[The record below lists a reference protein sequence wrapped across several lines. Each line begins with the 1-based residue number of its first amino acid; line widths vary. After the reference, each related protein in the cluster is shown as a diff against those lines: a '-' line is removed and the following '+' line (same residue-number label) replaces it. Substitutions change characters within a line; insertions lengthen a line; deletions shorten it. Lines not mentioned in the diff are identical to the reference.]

1 MKTHYKKLTDT
12 NYFGSWDIEQTDLIL
27 KITKVEREE
36 VTGGD
41 GRSES
46 CLVAHLDKNKPLILN
61 STNQKTIAKLF
72 GPYVEDWQ
80 NKYFAAFKTKVN
92 AFGETVDA
100 VRIRSRVP
108 MLDENHPAWPAVVK
122 ALTDKKTTL
131 PKVKETFTIA
141 PGALAKLEK

>member
-27 KITKVEREE
+27 KITKVEREDILN
-36 VTGGD
+36 GD
-41 GRSES
+41 GRS
-46 CLVAHLDKNKPLILN
+46 DKRIVLHVDKFKPVILN
-61 STNQKTIAKLF
+61 KTNEKTIAKLF

-80 NKYFAAFKTKVN
+80 NKYFAAFKTKVS

-108 MLDENHPAWPAVVK
+108 MLDENHPAWAAVVK
-122 ALTDKKTTL
+122 ALADKKTTL
-131 PKVKETFTIA
+131 PKVKETFNIA
-141 PGALAKLEK
+141 PAALAKLQK